1 MLAGFDTLK
10 GIETGG
16 DVLRESFMRIRGVT
30 PDVETARTRLE
41 ANGNDFGG
49 LLTLAWRARDGFKL
63 FSSSSSLIDSTGRV
77 DRRGDARGGTTAV
90 SDSGLKDRETGRR
103 LLR

>member
-1 MLAGFDTLK
+1 LN
-10 GIETGG
+10 GIETAD

-30 PDVETARTRLE
+30 PDVETARTRPE
-41 ANGNDFGG
+41 ANWNDFGG

-77 DRRGDARGGTTAV
+77 DRRGDARGGTMEV
-90 SDSGLKDRETGRR
+90 SDAELIDK
-103 LLR
+103 